1 MKPQDSSE
9 KIPRQC
15 EASGFLTEGTSNIP
29 VKLVSTGKEI
39 SHQCE
44 ASEFLIEGTDN
55 TPVKLV
61 STGKAVHVGQ

>member
-9 KIPRQC
+9 KILHQC
-15 EASGFLTEGTSNIP
+15 EASGLLTEGANNIP
-29 VKLVSTGKEI
+29 VKLVGTGKEI

-44 ASEFLIEGTDN
+44 ASGFPTEGTDN

-61 STGKAVHVGQ
+61 STGKVVHAGQ